1 MFRTHDPSP
10 KMDRRESL
18 FREEEEDEGEDNIG
32 EVCKKEGWKD
42 FHTSSN
48 TEPALLRIRNYSD
61 NVQGIVFVIMESLH
75 CTNIAI
81 ISLLHYLQT
90 FRRKKPSSVIQ
101 SQQKSLFR
109 QRESK

>member
-61 NVQGIVFVIMESLH
+61 NVQGIVFVIMESLQF
-75 CTNIAI
+75 TNIAI
-81 ISLLHYLQT
+81 ICLLHYLQT

-109 QRESK
+109 